1 MRVYTANS
9 PENGNDVVD
18 DFNLYLEMQA
28 KYINEKCLKYN
39 IKMKDL
45 TEEEKRE
52 YNKATWPLSAYM

>member
-1 MRVYTANS
+1 MRVYTANL
-9 PENGNDVVD
+9 PENDNDVVD

-28 KYINEKCLKYN
+28 KYIYEKCLKYN

-52 YNKATWPLSAYM
+52 YNKATWSLSAYM